1 VERRGHLATA
11 VGLVIASSVL
21 GALASGCG
29 GNKNPADAYVA
40 RASSLC
46 KAEGKKLNSVKTPTS
61 PADLRRYLG
70 DVLPIIEKSI
80 GDLQT
85 LDPPSTLRS
94 DHDQVIALTKTGARM
109 IAAWISKLDGG
120 ADPSVVAA
128 GVKQLDSVVKSVN
141 DIWTRLGVEDCALG
155 LE

>member
-1 VERRGHLATA
+1 MQRRGHLATA
-11 VGLVIASSVL
+11 VGVVIASSVL

-40 RASSLC
+40 RATSLC

-61 PADLRRYLG
+61 PADLRRYLA
-70 DVLPIIEKSI
+70 DVRPIIEKSI
-80 GDLQT
+80 GDLQR
-85 LDPPSTLRS
+85 LHPPSTLRA

-120 ADPSVVAA
+120 ADPSFVATRLE
-128 GVKQLDSVVKSVN
+128 QLDSVVKSVN
-141 DIWTRLGVEDCALG
+141 DVWTRLGVEECALG